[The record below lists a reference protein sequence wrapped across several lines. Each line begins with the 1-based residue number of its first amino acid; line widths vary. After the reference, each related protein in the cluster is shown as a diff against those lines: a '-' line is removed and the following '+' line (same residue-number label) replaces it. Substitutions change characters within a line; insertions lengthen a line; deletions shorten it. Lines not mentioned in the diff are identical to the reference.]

1 MKISGLVQARMGSKR
16 LPGKVMLEIQGKP
29 LIGHIFD
36 RLKSINSLK
45 NIILA
50 TTKDPK
56 NNELKNYALQQNIK
70 VYQHDI
76 ENDIVGRLYNSMKL
90 TKADAILKI
99 NADCPIVDPKLL
111 EEGLNIFYRK
121 KSSYDLLTNKISK
134 KFPDGYSYEIL
145 SQKVIKWC
153 HENLVNL
160 EDREL
165 VVMWII
171 KNKNRFKNIYSV
183 STHLN
188 YKKLNLP
195 NLCVDTQKDFILI
208 SKIFNKLYK
217 KNRLFGIDEV
227 SKVFENIL

>member
-1 MKISGLVQARMGSKR
+1 MPELIEIARKFDKKISIFPIHEYWNDIGNPSSLKNEILRAKSIKKLGMEISGLIQARMGSKR

-99 NADCPIVDPKLL
+99 NADCPLVDPNLL

-134 KFPDGYSYEIL
+134 KFPDGYSYEII

-153 HENLVNL
+153 H
-160 EDREL
+160 
-165 VVMWII
+165 
-171 KNKNRFKNIYSV
+171 
-183 STHLN
+183 
-188 YKKLNLP
+188 
-195 NLCVDTQKDFILI
+195 
-208 SKIFNKLYK
+208 
-217 KNRLFGIDEV
+217 
-227 SKVFENIL
+227 